1 MEYIFGIVQ
10 RYGGVEREIVKTK
23 GDHHTNLEG
32 YQIVESEYEDRHITD
47 TFLVLEKYH
56 SAEDAEGNCYDWYY
70 ISDHNRDTDRFE
82 PQKEDLLT
90 QDDEARSMIV
100 DHEYRMTLIELGIME
115 V

>member
-1 MEYIFGIVQ
+1 MEYVFGVVQ
-10 RYGGVEREIVKTK
+10 RYGDVEREIVRTK
-23 GDHHTNLEG
+23 GDRHSDLAG
-32 YQIVESEYEDRHITD
+32 RQVVEREYGDRFVTD
-47 TFLVLEKYH
+47 TFYVTGKYH

-82 PQKEDLLT
+82 PQKEEMLV
-90 QDDEARSMIV
+90 QNDEARAMIV